1 MKLYLLLPVFFGA
14 ILSSCSSEQTEPEAE
29 ISDVKS
35 LEQILEIKLSKSLNE
50 REFIRAATTKNA
62 VIYDEVST
70 PSILNCAETV
80 SKQSAYYVRS
90 ISLQN
95 FGNNRPAKVSVGFD
109 DNGKY
114 LCFDVFQSK
123 AK

>member
-1 MKLYLLLPVFFGA
+1 MKRYLPLPIFFGA
-14 ILSSCSSEQTEPEAE
+14 ILSSYSSEQTEPESE

-35 LEQILEIKLSKSLNE
+35 LEQILEIRLSKSLNE
-50 REFIRAATTKNA
+50 HEFISAATAKNA
-62 VIYDEVST
+62 VIYDEAST
-70 PSILNCAETV
+70 PAILNCAETANN
-80 SKQSAYYVRS
+80 QSAYHVRS
-90 ISLQN
+90 ISLQD

-109 DNGKY
+109 DNNKY